1 MNGDELWEAIFERLS
16 DNEKQLQTKY
26 GLWFKAFVKKDKLYI
41 DGSAEYTPGCD
52 IKRSRP
58 ISQKEFMQVYS
69 CYDRWANGTAG
80 IRQIISQKS
89 ISAAYIFALIDLVK

>member
-16 DNEKQLQTKY
+16 DNEEQLRTKY
-26 GLWFKAFVKKDKLYI
+26 GLWFKAFVKKGKLYI

-52 IKRSRP
+52 IKRPRP
-58 ISQKEFMQVYS
+58 ITQKEFMQVYS
-69 CYDRWANGTAG
+69 CYDRWINGITG

-89 ISAAYIFALIDLVK
+89 ISAAYIFALIDLVM